1 MGSASFPEHWMSFY
15 NKNDGL
21 THVIRQIS
29 YHPDY
34 LKEFLRTESFLLKGD
49 GPLPFHYRHYIAIM
63 AAARHHCT
71 CLINHH
77 KQKFA
82 ALGGNLQWLQGL
94 QYCPKKLRN
103 LNEINQILAHTPW
116 NLRKCHIEKLNK
128 GSNSWSIGE
137 LCQAVVILAHIHC
150 LCSFVYASEILR
162 QTDDCTDCEDLNE
175 DDSNSE
181 EEALG
186 TVEELM
192 EKMSIIVQK
201 KEKESSHE
209 EKRDIP
215 CAAESAS
222 DSDMERFID
231 DQHSSHKDC
240 SNFSEND
247 GVFHIQDCTWEDHA
261 YSLLNRYYNEFGT
274 ILDEKFK
281 VAYDLTYYTMGHK
294 KNVDTTI
301 FRRAVWNY
309 IHKIYGISHDD
320 YNYEEMDDLLEKGFK
335 SYIETVCF
343 YPHKITKDAHDEIM
357 RAFRHSEKVHVN
369 LMVFEARMQAEL
381 LYSLSAIAQY
391 MT

>member
-1 MGSASFPEHWMSFY
+1 MSLIPFPPSSKPNCKKPLDSVLSVFDTVSEDTLSYMNIEEDDCCY
-15 NKNDGL
+15 LMIKNDGL

-116 NLRKCHIEKLNK
+116 NLRKCHI
-128 GSNSWSIGE
+128 
-137 LCQAVVILAHIHC
+137 
-150 LCSFVYASEILR
+150 
-162 QTDDCTDCEDLNE
+162 
-175 DDSNSE
+175 